1 MPSIITDTFDYN
13 DIVRVLDLDEAF
25 VHHQVDDL
33 QPKYFRIMQ
42 KAKTKG
48 VKLFAPV
55 TVKENRGI
63 DYLIYMVSRDWSATK
78 KQQMLDYIYFGVYR
92 QTDGFHL
99 VGFLYLDSNPLMF
112 NQAIILEAKTKYERY
127 EYTRND

>member
-13 DIVRVLDLDEAF
+13 DIVRVLDLDEAY

-55 TVKENRGI
+55 TVKGNRGI

-112 NQAIILEAKTKYERY
+112 NQAIILVAKTKFE
-127 EYTRND
+127 